1 MYVTLTIA
9 RYPGILS
16 WAGFSSMAYFR
27 LPLLLKKNISFYK
40 LLGCGKNGTFD
51 KTPDLRQWGILTV
64 HTSLAIIDQ
73 SNYEQFQRS
82 VYGSVI
88 TKWWKIFKCETWS
101 LLLEPTESHGLW
113 DGKKVFGELPKNI
126 ESDGL
131 TAVLTRATIRVNKLN
146 AFWSNV
152 EGAASGM
159 SNAEGFVT
167 SLGVGEVPWI
177 KQATFSVWKSKAL
190 MKQFAYKTTNHAEV
204 IKKTR
209 KENWYKEEM
218 FTRFKVL
225 ATYGTLNGSNPLE
238 GLL

>member
-9 RYPGILS
+9 RYTTATSSAGI
-16 WAGFSSMAYFR
+16 ASMAFFR
-27 LPLLLKKNISFYK
+27 LPLFFQKKISFYK

-51 KTPDLRQWGILTV
+51 KTPDLKQWGILTV
-64 HTSLAIIDQ
+64 HNSIDDFKRG
-73 SNYEQFQRS
+73 NKEDFQQS
-82 VYGSVI
+82 VYGSSL
-88 TKWWKIFKCETWS
+88 TRWWRFFKCETWT
-101 LLLEPTESHGLW
+101 LLLEPTDSHGLW
-113 DGKKVFGELPKNI
+113 DGKKVFGELPKNT
-126 ESDGL
+126 EFEGL

-152 EGAASGM
+152 ETAAAGM
-159 SNAEGFVT
+159 ATAEGFIT

-190 MKQFAYKTTNHAEV
+190 MKQFAYKTNNHAEV

-218 FTRFKVL
+218 FTRFRVL
-225 ATYGTLNGSNPLE
+225 ASYGTLNGHDPLQ

>member
-1 MYVTLTIA
+1 MYVTLTMA
-9 RYPGILS
+9 RYPTAAS
-16 WAGFSSMAYFR
+16 WAGMASMAIFR
-27 LPLLLKKNISFYK
+27 LPFLFQKKITFYK

-51 KTPDLRQWGILTV
+51 KTPDLKQWGILTV
-64 HTSLAIIDQ
+64 HPSLNGIAESDKL
-73 SNYEQFQRS
+73 QFQQS
-82 VYGSVI
+82 VYGSFV
-88 TKWWKIFKCETWS
+88 TRWWKTFKCETWTIV
-101 LLLEPTESHGLW
+101 LEPTESHGLW
-113 DGKKVFGELPKNI
+113 DGKKVFGDLPKNTGF
-126 ESDGL
+126 EGL
-131 TAVLTRATIRVNKLN
+131 TAVLTRATIRVNKLK

-159 SNAEGFVT
+159 TTAEGFVT
-167 SLGVGEVPWI
+167 SLGVGEAPWI

-190 MKQFAYKTTNHAEV
+190 MKQFAYKMKDHAEV

-225 ATYGTLNGSNPLE
+225 ASYGTLNGHDPLQ